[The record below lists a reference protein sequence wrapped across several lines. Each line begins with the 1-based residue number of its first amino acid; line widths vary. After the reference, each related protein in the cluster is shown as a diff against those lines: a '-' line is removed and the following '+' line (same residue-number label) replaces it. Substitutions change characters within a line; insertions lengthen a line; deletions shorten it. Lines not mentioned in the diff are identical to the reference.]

1 MQLDRA
7 GEACSQP
14 LDVTTSLPD
23 QPRALPS
30 PLPTLTRAHHK
41 RLRTL
46 FSYGRPVHVGQ
57 LGGVELDLLV
67 LGLIAQ
73 DDTRHHHGSAVV
85 KVTQAGIDMLNAER
99 QRLVAAQRPHHDLA
113 ARLSAHL
120 RTKGKFTWENV
131 EFRNPSPV
139 YVPGAWGGVRPDVF
153 ACLPSLRAER
163 AAPEI
168 YEVKVS
174 RSDFLAD
181 LARPD
186 KAGAYLDLAGAVYYC
201 ASEGLIKPAEV
212 PSPYGLICERA
223 DGEFVLAKRARRQ
236 KAFVMAADT
245 LITLMVKRQVPLG
258 DDFPITG

>member
-1 MQLDRA
+1 MQLERGSEPA
-7 GEACSQP
+7 GQQP
-14 LDVTTSLPD
+14 QDGATAQPD
-23 QPRALPS
+23 QTLALS
-30 PLPTLTRAHHK
+30 SSLATLTRAHHK

-57 LGGVELDLLV
+57 LGGLELDLIV

-73 DDTRHHHGSAVV
+73 DDSRHHYTAVV
-85 KVTQAGIDMLNAER
+85 KVTQAGIDLLNAER

-186 KAGAYLDLAGAVYYC
+186 KAAAYLDLAGAVYYC

-223 DGEFVLAKRARRQ
+223 DGEFVLAKRARRK

-245 LITLMVKRQVPLG
+245 LITLMIKRQVPLG
-258 DDFPITG
+258 DDPL